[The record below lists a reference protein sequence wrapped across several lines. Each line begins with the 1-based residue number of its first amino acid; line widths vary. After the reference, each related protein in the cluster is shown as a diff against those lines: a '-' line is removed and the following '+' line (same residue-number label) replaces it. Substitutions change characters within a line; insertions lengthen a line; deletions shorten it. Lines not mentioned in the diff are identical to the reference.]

1 MTNPSARPTGDNT
14 PNGSNS
20 PLPGITRERVTFE
33 NSIVGAVETV
43 LGDDDEDC
51 NIPENRAAVAT
62 AGTTTLVDD
71 GSMGMPSL
79 DESACL

>member
-43 LGDDDEDC
+43 DKGKSHGL
-51 NIPENRAAVAT
+51 
-62 AGTTTLVDD
+62 LVGLSLCFLRFSRHP
-71 GSMGMPSL
+71 GSNL
-79 DESACL
+79 RL